1 MYHPGR
7 THKDLR
13 RHILTGMYGGE
24 GRNGKVHEGL
34 TPELARNL
42 ILHTHKHINKF
53 ILETQDKHNMRGS
66 VGNLIFV

>member
-13 RHILTGMYGGE
+13 RHILNGMYGGA

-34 TPELARNL
+34 TAELAMKL

-53 ILETQDKHNMRGS
+53 ILETQDKHNMIGS
-66 VGNLIFV
+66 VGSLHT